1 MLVQFLIEN
10 FLSFGDGFALDLRA
24 ETTDAAFSG
33 ASTDALMLLPDG
45 MFAYPGALVLG
56 EPGAGK
62 TNLLRALAF
71 ARKRLLHGAK
81 AFSGPL
87 PICRWRSP
95 LRDTTRFAWELLL
108 DGALYRYTCS
118 FSPEQIEQ
126 ERLSLVRGQGPDAE
140 HEVFSRSRK
149 NPILALTDVRIG
161 PGAASQKE
169 AWERLALTASPQEL
183 LLTLALREGL
193 PLVENIGIFWGQRLQ
208 LVYQDLSTNGLA
220 ARLARHPELGG
231 ILTALLCKAGLS
243 AEWVSVRKT
252 PIGPDFFSDEDEQ
265 RQVVNALLAYPD
277 AFVATPD
284 GELIAER
291 EGSMVDLF
299 LVSLDVGLG
308 RQPGQAVGFAVS
320 ELPETALRL
329 LHVAPLL
336 FSDPHAPSPCFVVDD
351 LLRALP
357 TNAAKEIVR
366 SVQNRC
372 PSQRVLTSEPS
383 RAEAA
388 DPSRPVGFSGQKLVY
403 LKNEASVLKNAA
415 S

>member
-1 MLVQFLIEN
+1 MVDRSHLRRVCGLTVSGLLAMLPVPAHAARTDFFSEARTS
-10 FLSFGDGFALDLRA
+10 SFW
-24 ETTDAAFSG
+24 
-33 ASTDALMLLPDG
+33 M
-45 MFAYPGALVLG
+45 
-56 EPGAGK
+56 
-62 TNLLRALAF
+62 
-71 ARKRLLHGAK
+71 
-81 AFSGPL
+81 
-87 PICRWRSP
+87 
-95 LRDTTRFAWELLL
+95 
-108 DGALYRYTCS
+108 
-118 FSPEQIEQ
+118 
-126 ERLSLVRGQGPDAE
+126 
-140 HEVFSRSRK
+140 
-149 NPILALTDVRIG
+149 
-161 PGAASQKE
+161 
-169 AWERLALTASPQEL
+169 TASAGQL
-183 LLTLALREGL
+183 GTGDSSGL
-193 PLVENIGIFWGQRLQ
+193 C
-208 LVYQDLSTNGLA
+208 
-220 ARLARHPELGG
+220 ARLGRHPELGG
-231 ILTALLCKAGLS
+231 ILTDLLCKAGLS

-265 RQVVNALLAYPD
+265 RQVVSALLAYPD

-372 PSQRVLTSEPS
+372 PSQLVLTSESS